1 MNNLTLCTHFKYKIK
16 SFGKFEFIVE
26 KGSHSEIEILR
37 CDKLLPLKGIS
48 SQDLGKLGLGIEL
61 ER

>member
-1 MNNLTLCTHFKYKIK
+1 MK